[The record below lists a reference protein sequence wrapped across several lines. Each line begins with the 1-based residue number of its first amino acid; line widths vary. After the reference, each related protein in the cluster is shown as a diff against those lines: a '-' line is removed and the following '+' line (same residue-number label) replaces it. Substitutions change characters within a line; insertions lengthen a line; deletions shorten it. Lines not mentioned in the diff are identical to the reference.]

1 MLSTLAQTS
10 NQNNSC
16 PKRFHSPSLAR
27 PQHWQQES
35 EHSCHLVSKSAA
47 SRKVGSTGDS
57 PWWQRKFRCSAEPPN
72 VDWFQLWFQHS
83 LALVSSPSVA
93 RVLVVNVF
101 SFRCAQDADKPN
113 YETRHLKPNHTGA
126 VLFSF
131 SQSLM
136 YLILKAFNTQSA
148 TNQGLTHII
157 SKVINSL
164 GRHSMEKYQRI
175 WSKLSSL

>member
-1 MLSTLAQTS
+1 MPALNIGSRSQSTAVTLSQSQLRVV
-10 NQNNSC
+10 
-16 PKRFHSPSLAR
+16 KLD
-27 PQHWQQES
+27 QQQQP
-35 EHSCHLVSKSAA
+35 
-47 SRKVGSTGDS
+47 GDS

-157 SKVINSL
+157 SNVINSL